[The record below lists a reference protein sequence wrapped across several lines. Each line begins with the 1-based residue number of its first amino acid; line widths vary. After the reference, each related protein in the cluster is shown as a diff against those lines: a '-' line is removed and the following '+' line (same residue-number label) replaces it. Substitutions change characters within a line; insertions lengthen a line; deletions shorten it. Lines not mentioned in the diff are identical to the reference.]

1 MKKHQITTRLSVYVM
16 CLAWLLGCAAPEKK
30 EEPELFFDEWKAR
43 AEKAK
48 GYSPTRSQIDQNAR
62 RTSSVREQTTPIVP
76 EEAKPLPTRKIT
88 MKMTDVDV
96 AVLLRA
102 LARVARQNI
111 MINEKVSGKVNINI
125 TNAPWDQA
133 FKGLLRTTGLT
144 YDWEGNIIRVMT
156 IEDMETELK
165 REAQQLELR
174 RVMPLTTRVVEVD
187 YAEAGKLKE
196 NLEKLLTVDRE
207 KAPLG
212 SIMVDEHTNSLII
225 RAIPN
230 DIQKIVPVIA
240 MLDRP
245 TPQVLIE
252 AHIVQTTNQTARELG
267 IQWGGQA
274 RGTSNGKNVWVG
286 PGYDIPPGTSL
297 IDESG
302 NEVVITPD
310 AGNIFNFPADL
321 AGTGMSLGF
330 LFQNVGNLVLTAEL
344 TALEEEGKLNILSS
358 PSITTVDNQVAIIE
372 AGDRVPIQ
380 TVENGE
386 VNVDYQDAVLK
397 LEVTPHVIRDG
408 TLKLKIV
415 TTKDELDFTRTV
427 AGNPTIV
434 TRKAETT
441 VIVFNGQTTVIGG
454 LSEETATKQTSGVPW
469 LKDIPGLGWLFKSE
483 GKGQDLDDLLIFITP
498 YVLEEKSAAAMQSN
512 NQTESD
518 DKPTDN

>member
-1 MKKHQITTRLSVYVM
+1 MKTYQTILTHSVYFLCFV
-16 CLAWLLGCAAPEKK
+16 WLIGCAGPEKT
-30 EEPELFFDEWKAR
+30 EEPEMFFSEWKAR
-43 AEKAK
+43 AEKTK
-48 GYSPTRSQIDQNAR
+48 GYSPTQSHQSQDLEK
-62 RTSSVREQTTPIVP
+62 TKPVKEQATPIAL
-76 EEAKPLPTRKIT
+76 EEVKPLPTRKIT

-156 IEDMETELK
+156 VEDMEIELK
-165 REAQQLELR
+165 REAQQLELK
-174 RVMPLTTRVVEVD
+174 RVMPLTTRLVEVD

-196 NLEKLLTVDRE
+196 NLEKLLALDRE

-212 SIMVDEHTNSLII
+212 SVMVDEHTNSLII

-230 DIQKIVPVIA
+230 DIQKLVSVIEI
-240 MLDRP
+240 LDRP
-245 TPQVLIE
+245 TSQVLIE

-267 IQWGGQA
+267 IQWGGLA
-274 RGTSNGKNVWVG
+274 KGSSNGKNVWLG

-297 IDESG
+297 IDENG
-302 NEVVITPD
+302 NNVVVRPD
-310 AGNIFNFPADL
+310 AGNVFNFPADL

-358 PSITTVDNQVAIIE
+358 PSITTVDNQVAVIE

-397 LEVTPHVIRDG
+397 LEVTPHVIKDG
-408 TLKLKIV
+408 TLKLKIDV
-415 TTKDELDFTRTV
+415 NKDELDFTRTV

-469 LKDIPGLGWLFKSE
+469 LKNIPGLGWLFKSE
-483 GKGQDLDDLLIFITP
+483 GKEQDLDDLLIFITP
-498 YVLEEKSAAAMQSN
+498 YVLEEKSAAAVQSSN
-512 NQTESD
+512 ETSSSM
-518 DKPTDN
+518 KATDN